1 MRTWGIRLVILP
13 ARFGFADA
21 DGTPYN
27 FYAHPLKESTMQTA
41 PATHGHATVKQR
53 SKPATVPKEKFLG
66 QLNPKLR
73 GTVEAL
79 QKLYRK
85 K

>member
-1 MRTWGIRLVILP
+1 
-13 ARFGFADA
+13 
-21 DGTPYN
+21 
-27 FYAHPLKESTMQTA
+27 MQTA
-41 PATHGHATVKQR
+41 SASHGHAAVKQR
-53 SKPATVPKEKFLG
+53 SKPAAPEKKKFLG

-73 GTVEAL
+73 DTVEAL

>member
-1 MRTWGIRLVILP
+1 
-13 ARFGFADA
+13 
-21 DGTPYN
+21 
-27 FYAHPLKESTMQTA
+27 MQTA

-53 SKPATVPKEKFLG
+53 SKPAKVQKEKFLG

-73 GTVEAL
+73 DTVEAL

>member
-1 MRTWGIRLVILP
+1 
-13 ARFGFADA
+13 
-21 DGTPYN
+21 
-27 FYAHPLKESTMQTA
+27 MQTA
-41 PATHGHATVKQR
+41 PATHGHAAVKQR
-53 SKPATVPKEKFLG
+53 SKPPKPGKKKFLD

-73 GTVEAL
+73 DTVEAL